1 MPNMPGEQPEQP
13 EPNEQANEPEPNGSA
28 VRLLSYAD
36 AAPLLGISPD
46 AVRMRCRRGRLVC
59 GHGPDGAG
67 VVWPQP
73 APAEQPAE
81 QPNRART
88 NERTAEQPNEQGE
101 RGSVRSPGSARI
113 DAERDAAALAERVVQ
128 LAARLAAAETDRDRW
143 ADEAAGLRTLLQQ
156 AQAMALAERDRADAI
171 EARAALALPE
181 PPGVLDAAG
190 DAPTRPQDAP
200 RRAEPA
206 APASPAPRPPADRP
220 GPLRRVLRAI
230 RRALP

>member
-1 MPNMPGEQPEQP
+1 MPGEQPEQP
-13 EPNEQANEPEPNGSA
+13 EPNEQANEPDPNGSA

-36 AAPLLGISPD
+36 AAPVLGISPD

-73 APAEQPAE
+73 ERPGEQA
-81 QPNRART
+81 NRART
-88 NERTAEQPNEQGE
+88 NERPNERPE

-128 LAARLAAAETDRDRW
+128 FAARLAAAETDRDRW

-171 EARAALALPE
+171 EARAVLALPD

-190 DAPTRPQDAP
+190 DTATRPQDGP
-200 RRAEPA
+200 GRAEPA
-206 APASPAPRPPADRP
+206 APASPAPRPPAGRP
-220 GPLRRVLRAI
+220 GPLRRALRAI